1 MNNREWQRPRN
12 LTMGALLAALA
23 VGFQASPLYLP
34 FIGISFSSLSTLPIA
49 MAGYMEPMT
58 GLLAYLA
65 AGLIMIT
72 LSVPQ
77 ALIFFLSSGLLGLC
91 LGILMKRQAPFF
103 VVVGVS
109 ASLLSIGI
117 FSLGFLLGIPVL
129 PWLTGMQRV
138 YLMPVAL
145 CFTFLYSAVW
155 VPVLAAVI
163 ARMKTFL

>member
-1 MNNREWQRPRN
+1 MNNREWKRPRN
-12 LTMGALLAALA
+12 LTIGALLAALA

-34 FIGISFSSLSTLPIA
+34 FVGISFSSLSTLPIA
-49 MAGYMEPMT
+49 LAGYMEAMT
-58 GLLAYLA
+58 GLLAYLV

-91 LGILMKRQAPFF
+91 LGILMKSKAPFL

-109 ASLLSIGI
+109 AFLLSLGI
-117 FSLGFLLGIPVL
+117 LILGSLLGIPVL
-129 PWLTGMQRV
+129 PWLTGVRRA
-138 YLMPVAL
+138 LLIPVTL
-145 CFTFLYSAVW
+145 CLTLLYSAIW

-163 ARMKTFL
+163 VRVKTYL